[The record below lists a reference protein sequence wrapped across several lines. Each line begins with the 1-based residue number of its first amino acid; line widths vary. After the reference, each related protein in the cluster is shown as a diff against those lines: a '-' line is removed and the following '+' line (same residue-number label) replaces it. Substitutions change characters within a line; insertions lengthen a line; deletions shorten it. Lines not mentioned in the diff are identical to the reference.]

1 MVQKRL
7 NERVIWG
14 GGWGG
19 FICILLIRVF
29 VDVYFSLQ
37 FASFKHEECEIVNQQ
52 NMTFIRAPVVV
63 PR

>member
-1 MVQKRL
+1 MNGSKTL

-19 FICILLIRVF
+19 GVICILLIRVF

-37 FASFKHEECEIVNQQ
+37 LASFKHEEFEIVNQQ
-52 NMTFIRAPVVV
+52 NMTFIRGDPVQ
-63 PR
+63 